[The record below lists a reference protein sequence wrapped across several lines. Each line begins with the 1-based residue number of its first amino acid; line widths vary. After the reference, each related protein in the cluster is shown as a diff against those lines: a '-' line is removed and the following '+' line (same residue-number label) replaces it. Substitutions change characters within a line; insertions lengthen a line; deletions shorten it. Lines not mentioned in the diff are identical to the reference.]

1 MSWMIRIVQAGVSI
15 LLSRMVGNIVP
26 ILVMTGL
33 AILSL
38 RMRRPNWGLF
48 IFTMVMLSLILLSR

>member
-1 MSWMIRIVQAGVSI
+1 
-15 LLSRMVGNIVP
+15 MVGNIVP